1 VKRIALVALLAWPTV
16 AVAEEPFYSPV
27 GQLVP
32 GSGQG
37 AADATVYAPGM
48 RYPLE
53 NGPSYPNSQVW
64 GVGGSEGP
72 GGSQCDAANYSYP
85 WHDNYCETRSW
96 DMPLCPAGVGHQ
108 GQDTRPATCE
118 NNVHPMVAAVDGT
131 VTSIGSYSVYL
142 TAADG
147 TRFDYLHGASIAVSE
162 GNSLSKGDAIG
173 KVSNAF
179 GGTPTTI
186 HLHFN
191 IKQDVAGVGFVFVS
205 PYMSMVAAYEELMG
219 LGNETPGGPVDAVD
233 CTSIRGWA
241 QDPDTP
247 EQPVEV
253 RLWFGG
259 PADDPNATGVT
270 VVADLERD
278 DLCEALG
285 SCAHAFDVEI
295 PKSLRDGASHPVYV
309 YAVDTEG
316 AETPLLEASPGE
328 FSCAPPAPPAGVRRA
343 IASPEVLAAWGLS
356 TFWDLAQLP
365 TADVEAIP
373 VGAPLDDAP
382 LVVRGETDAA
392 DAIWLVDRG
401 RKRSLSDAGARAAW
415 GIAEAEVLVWPQASV
430 DGIPEGPAV
439 RGDAFLVD
447 DVAGVLYVIDD
458 DVCPPN
464 DPDCEGGGDDGTDGG
479 TEAADDGDDDGTAAG
494 TDDEGGISGVVQTG
508 ENAGGCGCTQTSPRA
523 LGWLALVGLA
533 LGRQRRRSKS
543 IRVSAARECT
553 PSRR

>member
-1 VKRIALVALLAWPTV
+1 MKRLALVVLLAWPAV
-16 AVAEEPFYSPV
+16 AAAEEPFYSPV
-27 GQLVP
+27 GELVP

-96 DMPLCPAGVGHQ
+96 DMPLCPAGIGHQ

-118 NNVHPMVAAVDGT
+118 NNVHPYVAVADGT
-131 VTSIGSYSVYL
+131 ITSIGSYSVYL
-142 TAADG
+142 TAGDG
-147 TRFDYLHGASIAVSE
+147 TRFDYLHGASIGVSE
-162 GNSLSKGDAIG
+162 GQALSVGDPIG
-173 KVSNAF
+173 KVSNEF

-205 PYMSMVAAYEELMG
+205 PYMSMVGAYEELMG
-219 LGNETPGGPVDAVD
+219 LGNEVPAGPVDAVD
-233 CTSIRGWA
+233 CASIRGWA

-247 EQPVEV
+247 EQPVEIRV
-253 RLWFGG
+253 WFGG
-259 PADDPNATGVT
+259 PAEDASATGVT
-270 VVADLERD
+270 VMADVERP
-278 DLCEALG
+278 DLCEPLG
-285 SCAHAFDVEI
+285 SCAHGFDVEI
-295 PKSLRDGASHPVYV
+295 PKSLRDGAAHPVYV

-328 FSCAPPAPPAGVRRA
+328 FSCAAPPAPTGVRRA

-356 TFWDLAQLP
+356 TFWDLAPLP
-365 TADVEAIP
+365 DADVEAIP

-382 LVVRGETDAA
+382 LVVRGENDAA
-392 DAIWLVDRG
+392 EAIWLVDRG
-401 RKRSLSDAGARAAW
+401 RKRSLEDPIARAAW

-439 RGDAFLVD
+439 RPEAFLVD

-464 DPDCEGGGDDGTDGG
+464 DPECEGVGDEGTDDGTAGDV
-479 TEAADDGDDDGTAAG
+479 DDGDGTAAG
-494 TDDEGGISGVVQTG
+494 TDDEGGITGAVQTG
-508 ENAGGCGCTQTSPRA
+508 ENASGCGCATDPRRCA
-523 LGWLALVGLA
+523 GWLVVLAPLVPL
-533 LGRQRRRSKS
+533 LRRR
-543 IRVSAARECT
+543 
-553 PSRR
+553 RR